1 MSPVIHSLKGCKTF
15 KSIVFII
22 LMFLGCLAVYSNT
35 IHSPFAFDDH
45 PFIIKDSHIH
55 ISALSFKNLANAA
68 FSGKPGQR
76 PLSNISFAINY
87 YLGNDDPVGYHLT
100 NIFIHF
106 FSGLFL
112 FYLIRHTIFLSAPV
126 FAGSNLQAGRRAF
139 FVVTPE
145 NIAFLATLIWLVH
158 PLHSESVTYICQRM
172 TSLAAMFY
180 VLSLWLYVKGRL
192 STGIPDKI
200 NHKQIIFFLGCAV
213 SGGLAVL
220 SKPNAATLPVMILLY
235 EWFFFKHLRFDW
247 LKHRFIWIAVVICL
261 VCVFS
266 IMFLGDSPV
275 DRILSAYT
283 RRDFTLSQRML
294 TEFRVVIYY
303 ISLIFYP
310 HYKRLNL
317 DYDYPLSDSFMT
329 PLTTFP
335 AMLSIIG
342 LLGMIV
348 YSAKK
353 EPFLGFGILWFLGTL
368 VIESSVIGLEIIFE
382 HRTYLPSM
390 FLIPALIIWFYKNIR
405 PQWVVSLILCLLILV
420 GAYGTFQRNAVW
432 RDEIRLWE
440 DCAQKSPEKAR
451 SHYNLGCVLVKRN
464 LFDKTITQFSK
475 AAQLNP
481 GHSDTHYN
489 LGYAMAQKELYGPA
503 IDQLVKALV
512 LEPDYAD
519 AHNNLANALSKRGR
533 SDLALKHYREA
544 VCLAPD
550 HADFH
555 TNLGKE
561 LFAQNLIDEAIRH
574 FRQSYQ
580 LKPNNVENLN
590 KLGYSLFSRRD
601 FDEAM
606 SFYQKAL
613 TLSPNNGETHGKI
626 GDLLAGKKD
635 FKNAINHYVKALEVN
650 GNDAQSHYNLG
661 IAYYRIG
668 RPDRAKKHFTIA
680 AKISPELKVP
690 DFLKLPIRND

>member
-1 MSPVIHSLKGCKTF
+1 MSIYYHVRKYGNILKQ
-15 KSIVFII
+15 SVLVI
-22 LMFLGCLAVYSNT
+22 LMLLACLMIYSNT

-55 ISALSFKNLANAA
+55 ISTLSFKNLAHAA
-68 FSGKPGQR
+68 FSGKPRQR
-76 PLSNISFAINY
+76 PFSNISFAINY
-87 YLGNDDPVGYHLT
+87 YFGNDNPAGYHIT

-112 FYLIRHTIFLSAPV
+112 FYLIRHTILLSAPV
-126 FAGSNLQAGRRAF
+126 FAGSTLQAGQQDS
-139 FVVTPE
+139 FVFKPE
-145 NIAFLATLIWLVH
+145 NIAFMATLIWFVH

-172 TSLAAMFY
+172 TSLAGMFY
-180 VLSLWLYVKGRL
+180 VLSLWLYVKGKL

-200 NHKQIIFFLGCAV
+200 NHKRIIFFGGCVV

-235 EWFFFKHLRFDW
+235 EWFFFKDLRFDW
-247 LKHRFIWIAVVICL
+247 LKRRFIWIAVVICL

-266 IMFLGDSPV
+266 IMFLGNSPV

-310 HYKRLNL
+310 HFKRLNL
-317 DYDYPLSDSFMT
+317 DYNYPLSDSFIT

-335 AMLSIIG
+335 ALLSILGLIG
-342 LLGMIV
+342 MVV
-348 YSAKK
+348 YSARK
-353 EPFLGFGILWFLGTL
+353 EPFLGFGILWFLVTL

-390 FLIPALIIWFYKNIR
+390 FLIPAVVILFYRNIR
-405 PQWVVSLILCLLILV
+405 PQWVVIVALCLLIFF

-432 RDEIRLWE
+432 QDEIRLWE
-440 DCAQKSPEKAR
+440 DCVQKSPEKSR
-451 SHYNLGCVLVKRN
+451 PHYNLGCVLVKRN
-464 LFDKTITQFSK
+464 LFDKTITHFSK

-503 IDQLVKALV
+503 IDQFFKALV
-512 LEPDYAD
+512 LDPDYAE
-519 AHNNLANALSKRGR
+519 AHNNLANALSKIGR
-533 SDLALKHYREA
+533 SDSALKHYREA
-544 VCLAPD
+544 VRLESDNAY
-550 HADFH
+550 FH

-561 LFAQNLIDEAIRH
+561 LFAQNLIDEAISH
-574 FRQSYQ
+574 FRRSYQ
-580 LKPNNVENLN
+580 LKPKNLENLN
-590 KLGYSLFSRRD
+590 KLGYSLFSRGNV
-601 FDEAM
+601 DEAM
-606 SFYQKAL
+606 SFYRKAL
-613 TLSPNNGETHGKI
+613 QLSPNNGETHGKI
-626 GDLLAGKKD
+626 GDLLVEKKD
-635 FKNAINHYVKALEVN
+635 FKNAIIHYIKALEIN
-650 GNDAQSHYNLG
+650 SSDAQSHYNLG
-661 IAYYRIG
+661 IAFYKMG
-668 RPDRAKKHFTIA
+668 RLDQARKHFAIA
-680 AKISPELKVP
+680 ARISPDLQAPNLMIK
-690 DFLKLPIRND
+690 